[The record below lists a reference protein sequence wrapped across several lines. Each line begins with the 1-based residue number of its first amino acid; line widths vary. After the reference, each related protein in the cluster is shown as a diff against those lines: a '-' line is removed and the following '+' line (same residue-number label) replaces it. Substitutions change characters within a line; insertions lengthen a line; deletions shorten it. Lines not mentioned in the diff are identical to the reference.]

1 MTDVMAL
8 SLLLREEGSAALAAS
23 LRKLGA
29 EVAKTAAEFGAVTFA
44 INAMVR
50 ETAEADR
57 VQTQLRVTLE
67 STNGVSGQTI
77 DTLNAQA
84 QALMNVTAF
93 SDEAIGSAQALMLQF
108 TNVRSVFA
116 QSIPVVLDLA
126 TKMGM
131 DLNTAALLVGKALN
145 APEKA
150 AASLMRAKILLT
162 KEEEKAIEK
171 FLSLNKIASAQTVIL
186 NSLRRVSQGQAEN
199 YRNTLGGAID
209 ALKVRFNNLFEAN
222 TETTHSLTQ
231 SINAIAKVVG
241 ALMPVAT
248 FVIDRFVK
256 GLVSIGTGIGIVVLG
271 LARIAHTLGVIA
283 VNVVGA
289 FGTFLPGGI
298 GEKVIKFLDDFNTK
312 ANENDAAMAGWQ
324 KSMDEFRASVL
335 VGTPFVPTRRTAG
348 GAVGTAEDVDYETT
362 SDALK
367 KLAEEERN
375 AWAKFDEEYRQ
386 TTIQS
391 FNDRYDAI
399 EEEDKAF
406 NDALAEMMAQH
417 AADSK
422 EAFAYQM
429 DKLNEAMANS
439 AREKL
444 SGGVS
449 QSIQDGLASGLTAA
463 IQSGRIDSLWK
474 GLAQTLVSKLANVM
488 VDFALKTKVFA
499 TMMANIKRLLAL
511 GNGTGALLAAGALLA
526 FAYANGGKSTMGNN
540 TIAGGSSGITSQVN
554 APIPTTRMVFNGTSA
569 AGASGI
575 TPVVPM
581 TFNVIGPNDPSA
593 QRAIQELITK
603 ANRRGNV

>member
-8 SLLLREEGSAALAAS
+8 SLLLREEGSATLAAS
-23 LRKLGA
+23 LRTLGA
-29 EVAKTAAEFGAVTFA
+29 EVAKTAAQFGAVTFA

-50 ETAEADR
+50 ETAEADK

-77 DTLNAQA
+77 DTLNAQS

-93 SDEAIGSAQALMLQF
+93 SDEAIGSAQALLLQF

-116 QSIPVVLDLA
+116 QAIPVVLDLA

-131 DLNTAALLVGKALN
+131 DLNSAALLVGKALN

-150 AASLMRAKILLT
+150 AASLMRAKISLT
-162 KEEEKAIEK
+162 KAEEEAIEK
-171 FLSLNKIASAQTVIL
+171 FLLLNNIAAAQGIIL
-186 NSLRRVSQGQAEN
+186 NSLRAKTGGQAEA

-209 ALKVRFNNLFEAN
+209 ALKVQFNNLFEA
-222 TETTHSLTQ
+222 ETQTTQSLTT
-231 SINAIAKVVG
+231 SINTIARG
-241 ALMPVAT
+241 LSAVAPIAA
-248 FVIDRFVK
+248 FFIDNFVK
-256 GLVSIGTGIGIVVLG
+256 GLVTIGTSIGVIG
-271 LARIAHTLGVIA
+271 LALTRLVITLGGIA
-283 VNVVGA
+283 VNIVGA
-289 FGTFLPGGI
+289 FATFLPGGL
-298 GEKVIKFLDDFNTK
+298 GDKAAQWLDGFNEKLN
-312 ANENDAAMAGWQ
+312 NNDRVMAGWQ
-324 KSMDEFRASVL
+324 ESMKEFRAQTLIGPEMDARPSRRSAP
-335 VGTPFVPTRRTAG
+335 TPG
-348 GAVGTAEDVDYETT
+348 DVDVETT

-367 KLAEEERN
+367 KLAEEERD
-375 AWAKFDEEYRQ
+375 AFAKFDEEYRQ
-386 TTIQS
+386 AAIQS

-406 NDALAEMMAQH
+406 NEALASMMAEH
-417 AADSK
+417 ARDSAA
-422 EAFAYQM
+422 AFATQM
-429 DKLNEAMANS
+429 DILNEAMANS

-449 QSIQDGLASGLTAA
+449 ESIQDGLASGLTAA

-474 GLAQTLVSKLANVM
+474 GMAQTLVSKLANVM
-488 VDFALKTKVFA
+488 VDFALRTKVFA
-499 TMMANIKRLLAL
+499 TMMANIKRLLAM
-511 GNGTGALLAAGALLA
+511 GNGTGAVLAAGALLA
-526 FAYANGGKSTMGNN
+526 FAYANGGKSSMGNN
-540 TIAGGSSGITSQVN
+540 TIAGGSSGITSQIN

-569 AGASGI
+569 AGASGL
-575 TPVVPM
+575 TPVIPM